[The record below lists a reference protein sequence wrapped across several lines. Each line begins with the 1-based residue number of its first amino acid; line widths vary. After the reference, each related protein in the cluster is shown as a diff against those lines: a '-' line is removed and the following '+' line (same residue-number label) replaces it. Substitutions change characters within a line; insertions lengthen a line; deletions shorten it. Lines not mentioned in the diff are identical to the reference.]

1 MILRL
6 KYNGAQ
12 VTHRSYGFG
21 CAFGYNGV
29 VGERSTSLEAIP
41 EGVVERVEVRMLARV
56 A

>member
-12 VTHRSYGFG
+12 VTHRSYGFVH
-21 CAFGYNGV
+21 AFGHGEA
-29 VGERSTSLEAIP
+29 VGERSGRCEAVP
-41 EGVVERVEVRMLARV
+41 EGAVELPEARMLARV